1 MAPILEFARRERPF
15 LGICVGMQMMLE
27 VSEEFGL
34 HRGLG
39 LIPGRV
45 SAIPAE
51 DADGKPHK
59 VPFIGWASL
68 DATPASDWS
77 DSILGTTPPGSA
89 VYFVHSYGAYP
100 DDPSALL
107 ATYDYDGARIPAAI
121 RSGSLFGCQFHPEKS
136 GDVGLRILSRFLA
149 L

>member
-1 MAPILEFARRERPF
+1 MSAFSVSRLNHAVLFVRSAKEAAAFYTRAF
-15 LGICVGMQMMLE
+15 GFVE

-59 VPFIGWASL
+59 VPFIGWA
-68 DATPASDWS
+68 
-77 DSILGTTPPGSA
+77 I
-89 VYFVHSYGAYP
+89 
-100 DDPSALL
+100 ALL
-107 ATYDYDGARIPAAI
+107 AWAAFWLGTLGVWLLLMYKAYNRERYVLPI
-121 RSGSLFGCQFHPEKS
+121 VGPLAEKQ
-136 GDVGLRILSRFLA
+136 A
-149 L
+149 